1 MTVYTIVATSVD
13 LDRGYFPT
21 PEVKGTCISMESA
34 QKILDRLIAAEEQEL
49 DDRYDQVERGDDF
62 WEAYQD
68 GEAAT
73 CFYRFDI
80 LTSELQD

>member
-1 MTVYTIVATSVD
+1 
-13 LDRGYFPT
+13 
-21 PEVKGTCISMESA
+21 MESA

-68 GEAAT
+68 GEAAS
-73 CFYRFDI
+73 CFSRFDV